1 MIMNRG
7 LTLQENIGHVHY
19 MQSSKKAAKCATPL
33 ILNRILPKCH
43 PETRVRGYYKSEGIK
58 SNFHLYKGVEGHD
71 SCHTHTLLIGLNL
84 ICQFQ
89 CESLS
94 PDLACP
100 VVSLGWD
107 GVGGGSHLL
116 GGHVS
121 HGDC

>member
-1 MIMNRG
+1 M
-7 LTLQENIGHVHY
+7 
-19 MQSSKKAAKCATPL
+19 TPA
-33 ILNRILPKCH
+33 
-43 PETRVRGYYKSEGIK
+43 
-58 SNFHLYKGVEGHD
+58 
-71 SCHTHTLLIGLNL
+71 THTLLILLNL

-121 HGDC
+121 HGDCREGNVMGWL